1 MLWVVLALLGLGIVG
16 VVFVVGYALALRRR
30 FTELGREA
38 ILLKS
43 TVDELRA
50 VVADSDRRPTD

>member
-1 MLWVVLALLGLGIVG
+1 MLWMALALLVLGLAG

-38 ILLKS
+38 SLLKS
-43 TVDELRA
+43 TVDQLRA